1 MAERKPVLLAV
12 DDDREVVRAVERDL
26 RNHYARDFTVVAAGS
41 GEEALEIVR
50 QLGPRGDPLAL
61 VVTDQR
67 MPSMTGVELLAHVA
81 AVAPDAKRVL
91 LTAYADTEVAM
102 RAIND
107 IRLDHYLMK
116 PWHPPE
122 ERLYPVLD
130 DLLEDWRA
138 ATTPTEAVPTDG
150 DGDALRVIGG
160 RLSEASQRV
169 RDLLANNQIPY
180 HWIDVEEPSAQR
192 LLADASVGT
201 DRLPVVLTPDA
212 EPLVAPDPGE
222 LAERIGLQTH
232 EELAY
237 YDLVVVGA
245 GPAGLA
251 AAVYGASEGLRT
263 VVVERQ
269 SFGGQAG
276 MSSRIENYLGFPAG
290 LSGADLAR
298 RATTQARR
306 FGSELL
312 TAQEAVGID
321 VVGSTR
327 VVRLADG
334 SAIASHTVL
343 LAPGVSY
350 RRLGAKGADRLTGR
364 GIWYG
369 TASTGDAALLDGQEA
384 FVVGG
389 ANSAGQAALH
399 LARATQVTILYRG
412 ESLQKSM
419 SQYLVDRIE
428 SMPDEIIVRVRA
440 EVREAH
446 GEEHLEEITIDEAG
460 MLSRIPATAMFV
472 FVGAEPHTDWLGNA
486 PARSE
491 RGFILTGDQ
500 VLDVPKGCPP
510 WPLKHREPLALE
522 TSIPGVFAAG
532 DVRDQSIKRV
542 ASAVGEGSMA
552 VLLVHK
558 YLKDA

>member
-26 RNHYARDFTVVAAGS
+26 RSRYARDFTVLAAES
-41 GEEALEIVR
+41 GEEALDLVR
-50 QLGPRGDPLAL
+50 RLVPRGDPLAL

-67 MPSMTGVELLAHVA
+67 MPRMTGVELLAHVA
-81 AVAPDAKRVL
+81 AEAPDAKRVL

-102 RAIND
+102 RAINELH
-107 IRLDHYLMK
+107 LDHYLMK

-138 ATTPTEAVPTDG
+138 AASGVPGLADA
-150 DGDALRVIGG
+150 DGDAVCVIGD
-160 RLSEASQRV
+160 RLSADSQRV
-169 RDLLANNQIPY
+169 RDLLANNQIA
-180 HWIDVEEPSAQR
+180 HRWLDVEDSRAGQM
-192 LLADASVGT
+192 LSQASLT
-201 DRLPVVLTPDA
+201 ADRLPVVLTPDA
-212 EPLVAPDPGE
+212 EPLVAPEPGE

-298 RATTQARR
+298 RATAQARR

-312 TAQEAVGID
+312 TAQEAVGIE
-321 VVGSTR
+321 VVGATR

-334 SAIASHTVL
+334 SSIASHTVL

-350 RRLGAKGADRLTGR
+350 RRLGAVGADRLTGR

-428 SMPDEIIVRVRA
+428 SMPDGINVRLQA

-446 GEEHLEEITIDEAG
+446 GADHLEEITIDEAG
-460 MLSRIPATAMFV
+460 TLSRVPATAMFV

-491 RGFILTGDQ
+491 RGFILTGEQ

-510 WPLKHREPLALE
+510 WPVKHREPFALE

>member
-26 RNHYARDFTVVAAGS
+26 RNRYARDFTVVAAGS
-41 GEEALEIVR
+41 GEEALDIVR
-50 QLGPRGDPLAL
+50 QLVPRGDPLAL

-67 MPSMTGVELLAHVA
+67 MPSMTGVELLVHVA
-81 AVAPDAKRVL
+81 AIAPDAKRVL

-102 RAIND
+102 RAINE

-130 DLLEDWRA
+130 DLLEDWHA
-138 ATTPTEAVPTDG
+138 ATTPVTTALADG

-160 RLSEASQRV
+160 RLSEASQRI
-169 RDLLANNQIPY
+169 RDLLTNNQIPY
-180 HWIDVEEPSAQR
+180 HWIDVEDASAQQ
-192 LLADASVGT
+192 LLAEASLGT
-201 DRLPVVLTPDA
+201 DRLPVVLAPDS
-212 EPLVAPDPGE
+212 EPLVAPDPAE
-222 LAERIGLQTH
+222 LAERIGLQTN
-232 EELAY
+232 EDLAY

-276 MSSRIENYLGFPAG
+276 ASSRIENYLGFPAG

-334 SAIASHTVL
+334 SSIASHTVL

-350 RRLGAKGADRLTGR
+350 RRLNAVGADRLTGR

-369 TASTGDAALLDGQEA
+369 TASTGDAALLNGQEA

-399 LARATQVTILYRG
+399 LARATRVTILYRG

-428 SMPDEIIVRVRA
+428 SVPDEITVRLRA

-446 GEEHLEEITIDEAG
+446 GEDELEEITIDEDG
-460 MLSRIPATAMFV
+460 KLSRVPAMAMFV

-491 RGFILTGDQ
+491 RGFILTGEQ
-500 VLDVPKGCPP
+500 VLDVPRGCPP
-510 WPLKHREPLALE
+510 WPLKHREPFALE

>member
-26 RNHYARDFTVVAAGS
+26 RNQYARDFTVLAAES
-41 GEEALEIVR
+41 GEEALELIRRLV
-50 QLGPRGDPLAL
+50 PRGDPLAL

-67 MPSMTGVELLAHVA
+67 MPRMTGVELLAHVA
-81 AVAPDAKRVL
+81 AEAPDAKRVL

-102 RAIND
+102 RAINE
-107 IRLDHYLMK
+107 IHLDHYLMK

-138 ATTPTEAVPTDG
+138 ASDAPRLAEV
-150 DGDALRVIGG
+150 DGDAVCVIGD
-160 RLSEASQRV
+160 RLSTDSQRV
-169 RDLLANNQIPY
+169 RDLLTNNQIAY
-180 HWIDVEEPSAQR
+180 RWLDVEDSRAGQM
-192 LLADASVGT
+192 LSQASLT
-201 DRLPVVLTPDA
+201 ADRLPVVLVPDA
-212 EPLVAPDPGE
+212 EPLVNPDSAE
-222 LAERIGLQTH
+222 VAERIGLQTH

-290 LSGADLAR
+290 LSGSDLAR

-312 TAQEAVGID
+312 TAQEAVGIE
-321 VVGSTR
+321 VVGGTR
-327 VVRLADG
+327 IVKLADG
-334 SAIASHTVL
+334 SSIASHTVL

-350 RRLGAKGADRLTGR
+350 RRLDAVGADRLTGR

-369 TASTGDAALLDGQEA
+369 TASTGDAAMLDGQEA
-384 FVVGG
+384 FIVGG

-399 LARATQVTILYRG
+399 LARATHVTILYRG
-412 ESLQKSM
+412 TSLRKSM
-419 SQYLVDRIE
+419 SQYLVERIE
-428 SMPDEIIVRVRA
+428 SMPDEITVRLDT

-446 GEEHLEEITIDEAG
+446 GENVLGEITIDEAG
-460 MLSRIPATAMFV
+460 TLSRIPATAMFV

-500 VLDVPKGCPP
+500 VLHVPKGCPP
-510 WPLKHREPLALE
+510 WPLKNREPLALE

-552 VLLVHK
+552 VLLVHR
-558 YLKDA
+558 YLGGP

>member
-12 DDDREVVRAVERDL
+12 DDDRQVVRAVERDL
-26 RNHYARDFTVVAAGS
+26 RNHYARDFTVLAAES
-41 GEEALEIVR
+41 GEEALDLVR
-50 QLGPRGDPLAL
+50 RLVPRGDPLAL

-67 MPSMTGVELLAHVA
+67 MPRMTGVELLAHVA
-81 AVAPDAKRVL
+81 AEAPDAKRVL

-102 RAIND
+102 RAINELH
-107 IRLDHYLMK
+107 LDHYLVK

-138 ATTPTEAVPTDG
+138 AASGVPGLADA
-150 DGDALRVIGG
+150 DGDALCVIGD
-160 RLSEASQRV
+160 RRSADSQRV
-169 RDLLANNQIPY
+169 RDLLANNQIA
-180 HWIDVEEPSAQR
+180 HRWLDVEDSRAEQMLSQ
-192 LLADASVGT
+192 ASLT
-201 DRLPVVLTPDA
+201 ADRLPIVLTPDA
-212 EPLVAPDPGE
+212 EPLVAPEPGE

-298 RATTQARR
+298 RATAQARR

-312 TAQEAVGID
+312 TAQEAVGIE
-321 VVGSTR
+321 VVGATR

-334 SAIASHTVL
+334 SSIASHTVL

-350 RRLGAKGADRLTGR
+350 RRLGAVGADRLTGR

-399 LARATQVTILYRG
+399 LARATKVTILYRG

-428 SMPDEIIVRVRA
+428 SMPDGINVRLQA

-446 GEEHLEEITIDEAG
+446 GADHLEEITIDEAG
-460 MLSRIPATAMFV
+460 TLSRVPATAMFV

-491 RGFILTGDQ
+491 RGFILTGEQ

-510 WPLKHREPLALE
+510 WPVKHREPFALE

>member
-26 RNHYARDFTVVAAGS
+26 RNHYARDFTVLAAES
-41 GEEALEIVR
+41 GEQALELIRRLV
-50 QLGPRGDPLAL
+50 PRGDPLAL

-67 MPSMTGVELLAHVA
+67 MPRMTGVELLAHVA
-81 AVAPDAKRVL
+81 AEAPDAKRVL

-102 RAIND
+102 RAINE

-138 ATTPTEAVPTDG
+138 AASHTPSLADA
-150 DGDALRVIGG
+150 DGDAVCVIGD
-160 RLSEASQRV
+160 RLSADSQRV
-169 RDLLANNQIPY
+169 RDLLANNQIAY
-180 HWIDVEEPSAQR
+180 RWLDVEDSRAGQVLSE
-192 LLADASVGT
+192 ASLT
-201 DRLPVVLTPDA
+201 ADRLPVVLVPDT
-212 EPLVAPDPGE
+212 EPLVDPDPAE
-222 LAERIGLQTH
+222 VAERIGLQTD

-237 YDLVVVGA
+237 YDLAVVGA

-334 SAIASHTVL
+334 SSIASHTVL

-350 RRLGAKGADRLTGR
+350 RRLSAMGADRLTGR

-369 TASTGDAALLDGQEA
+369 TASTGDAALLGGQEA

-399 LARATQVTILYRG
+399 LARATHVTILYRG

-419 SQYLVDRIE
+419 SQYLVERIE
-428 SMPDEIIVRVRA
+428 SLPDEIAVRLNT

-446 GEEHLEEITIDEAG
+446 GENQLEEITIDEAG
-460 MLSRIPATAMFV
+460 TVSRIPATAMFV

-510 WPLKHREPLALE
+510 WPLKHREPFALE
-522 TSIPGVFAAG
+522 TSIPGIFAAG

-558 YLKDA
+558 YLKDS

>member
-26 RNHYARDFTVVAAGS
+26 RNHYARDFTVLAAES
-41 GEEALEIVR
+41 GEEALDLIRRLV
-50 QLGPRGDPLAL
+50 PRGDPLAL

-67 MPSMTGVELLAHVA
+67 MPRMTGVELLAHVA
-81 AVAPDAKRVL
+81 AEAPDAKRVL

-102 RAIND
+102 RAINE

-138 ATTPTEAVPTDG
+138 AASGAPGLADA
-150 DGDALRVIGG
+150 DGDAVCVIGD
-160 RLSEASQRV
+160 RLSADSQRI
-169 RDLLANNQIPY
+169 RDLLANNQIAH
-180 HWIDVEEPSAQR
+180 HWLDVEDSRAGQM
-192 LLADASVGT
+192 LSQASLT
-201 DRLPVVLTPDA
+201 AERLPVVLTPDA
-212 EPLVAPDPGE
+212 EPLVAPEPGQ

-298 RATTQARR
+298 RATAQARR

-312 TAQEAVGID
+312 TAQEAVGIE

-412 ESLQKSM
+412 DSLQKSM

-428 SMPDEIIVRVRA
+428 SMPDGITVRLRA
-440 EVREAH
+440 EVSEAH
-446 GEEHLEEITIDEAG
+446 GADHLEEITIDEG
-460 MLSRIPATAMFV
+460 GKLSRVPATAMFV

-491 RGFILTGDQ
+491 RGFILTGEQ
-500 VLDVPKGCPP
+500 VLDVPRGCPP
-510 WPLKHREPLALE
+510 WPVKHREPYALE

>member
-1 MAERKPVLLAV
+1 MPERKPVLLAV

-26 RNHYARDFTVVAAGS
+26 RSRYARDFTVVAAGS
-41 GEEALEIVR
+41 GDEALEIVR
-50 QLGPRGDPLAL
+50 KLGPRGDPLAL
-61 VVTDQR
+61 VLTDQR
-67 MPSMTGVELLAHVA
+67 MPGMTGVELLAHVA
-81 AVAPDAKRVL
+81 TVTPGAKRVL

-102 RAIND
+102 RAINE
-107 IRLDHYLMK
+107 IHLDHYLMK

-122 ERLYPVLD
+122 ERLYPMLD
-130 DLLEDWRA
+130 ELLEDWSA
-138 ATTPTEAVPTDG
+138 ATGPATAGVAEA
-150 DGDALRVIGG
+150 DGDAVTVIGR
-160 RLSEASQRV
+160 RLSVASQRI
-169 RDLLANNQIPY
+169 RDLLTNNQVP
-180 HWIDVEEPSAQR
+180 HQWLDVEDAVAQE
-192 LLADASVGT
+192 LLAGASVGAE
-201 DRLPVVLTPDA
+201 RLPVVLTPDS
-212 EPLVAPDPGE
+212 EPLVAPDPAE
-222 LAERIGLQTH
+222 VAERIGLQTD

-237 YDLVVVGA
+237 YDLVVIGA

-276 MSSRIENYLGFPAG
+276 MSSRIENYLGFPSG
-290 LSGADLAR
+290 LSGSDLAR

-312 TAQEAVGID
+312 TAQEAVAIE
-321 VVGSTR
+321 VVGGTR

-334 SAIASHTVL
+334 TEINSHTVL

-350 RRLGAKGADRLTGR
+350 RRLDATGADRLTGR

-369 TASTGDAALLDGQEA
+369 TASTGDAALLDGKEA

-399 LARATQVTILYRG
+399 LARATHVTILYRG
-412 ESLQKSM
+412 DSLQKSM

-428 SMPDEIIVRVRA
+428 SMPDEISVRLKA

-446 GEEHLEEITIDEAG
+446 GEDQLEEITVDEAG
-460 MLSRIPATAMFV
+460 ALSRIPATALFV

-500 VLDVPKGCPP
+500 VLKLPKGCPP
-510 WPLKHREPLALE
+510 WPLKHRQPLALE
-522 TSIPGVFAAG
+522 TNIPGIFAAG

-552 VLLVHK
+552 VLLVHQ

>member
-1 MAERKPVLLAV
+1 
-12 DDDREVVRAVERDL
+12 
-26 RNHYARDFTVVAAGS
+26 
-41 GEEALEIVR
+41 
-50 QLGPRGDPLAL
+50 
-61 VVTDQR
+61 
-67 MPSMTGVELLAHVA
+67 MPKMTGVELLAHVA
-81 AVAPDAKRVL
+81 AEAPDAKRVL

-107 IRLDHYLMK
+107 IRLDHYFMK

-130 DLLEDWRA
+130 DLLEDWHA
-138 ATTPTEAVPTDG
+138 AASHAPHLADA
-150 DGDALRVIGG
+150 DGDAVCVIGD
-160 RLSEASQRV
+160 RLSADSQRV
-169 RDLLANNQIPY
+169 RDLLANNQIAY
-180 HWIDVEEPSAQR
+180 RWLDVEDSRAGQM
-192 LLADASVGT
+192 LSQASLT
-201 DRLPVVLTPDA
+201 ADRLPVVLVPDT
-212 EPLVAPDPGE
+212 EPLVNPDPAE
-222 LAERIGLQTH
+222 VAERIGLQTD

-312 TAQEAVGID
+312 TAQEAVAID

-327 VVRLADG
+327 VVQLADG
-334 SAIASHTVL
+334 SSIASHTVL

-350 RRLGAKGADRLTGR
+350 RRLNAVGADRLTGR

-369 TASTGDAALLDGQEA
+369 TASTGDAALLNGQEA

-399 LARATQVTILYRG
+399 LARATRVTILYRG

-428 SMPDEIIVRVRA
+428 SVPDEITVRLRA

-446 GEEHLEEITIDEAG
+446 GEGELEEITIDEDG
-460 MLSRIPATAMFV
+460 KLSRVPATAMFV

-491 RGFILTGDQ
+491 RGFILTGEQ

-510 WPLKHREPLALE
+510 WPLKHREPFALE

-558 YLKDA
+558 YLKDS

>member
-26 RNHYARDFTVVAAGS
+26 RNHYARDFTVLAAES
-41 GEEALEIVR
+41 GEEALDLIRRLV
-50 QLGPRGDPLAL
+50 PRGDPLAL

-67 MPSMTGVELLAHVA
+67 MPRMTGVELLAHVA
-81 AVAPDAKRVL
+81 AEAPDAKRVL

-102 RAIND
+102 RAINE

-138 ATTPTEAVPTDG
+138 AASGAPGLADA
-150 DGDALRVIGG
+150 DGDAVCVIGD
-160 RLSEASQRV
+160 RLSADSQRI
-169 RDLLANNQIPY
+169 RDLLANNQIA
-180 HWIDVEEPSAQR
+180 HRWLDVEDSRAGQM
-192 LLADASVGT
+192 LSQASLT
-201 DRLPVVLTPDA
+201 ADRLPVVLTPDA
-212 EPLVAPDPGE
+212 EPLVAPEPGQ

-298 RATTQARR
+298 RATAQARR

-312 TAQEAVGID
+312 TAQEAVGIE

-334 SAIASHTVL
+334 SSIASHTVL

-412 ESLQKSM
+412 DSLQKSM

-428 SMPDEIIVRVRA
+428 SMPDGITVRLRA

-446 GEEHLEEITIDEAG
+446 G
-460 MLSRIPATAMFV
+460 S
-472 FVGAEPHTDWLGNA
+472 
-486 PARSE
+486 
-491 RGFILTGDQ
+491 
-500 VLDVPKGCPP
+500 
-510 WPLKHREPLALE
+510 
-522 TSIPGVFAAG
+522 
-532 DVRDQSIKRV
+532 
-542 ASAVGEGSMA
+542 
-552 VLLVHK
+552 
-558 YLKDA
+558 

>member
-26 RNHYARDFTVVAAGS
+26 RNRYARDFTVVAAGS

-50 QLGPRGDPLAL
+50 RLAPRGDPLAL

-67 MPSMTGVELLAHVA
+67 MPSMTGVELLSHVA
-81 AVAPDAKRVL
+81 TFAPDAKRVL

-102 RAIND
+102 RAINE
-107 IRLDHYLMK
+107 IHLDHYLMK

-138 ATTPTEAVPTDG
+138 ATASAIVAGDG
-150 DGDALRVIGG
+150 DGDTVCVIGH
-160 RLSEASQRV
+160 RLSEESQRV
-169 RDLLANNQIPY
+169 RDLLVNNQIG
-180 HWIDVEEPSAQR
+180 HRWLDVDEAPAKEM
-192 LLADASVGT
+192 LASASVGT
-201 DRLPVVLTPDA
+201 DRLPVVLVPDG
-212 EPLVAPDPGE
+212 EPLVGPDPAAV
-222 LAERIGLQTH
+222 AERIGLQTH

-237 YDLVVVGA
+237 YDLAIVGA

-312 TAQEAVGID
+312 TAQEVVAIE
-321 VVGSTR
+321 VVGGTR
-327 VVRLADG
+327 VLRLGDG
-334 SAIASHTVL
+334 TDINTHAVL

-350 RRLGAKGADRLTGR
+350 RRLDAKGADRLTGR

-369 TASTGDAALLDGQEA
+369 TASTGDAALLDGEEA

-399 LARATQVTILYRG
+399 LARATNVTILYRG
-412 ESLQKSM
+412 SSLQKSM

-428 SMPDEIIVRVRA
+428 SMPDEITVRLNT

-446 GEEHLEEITIDEAG
+446 GDDELEAITIDEAG
-460 MLSRIPATAMFV
+460 AVSRVPAKALFV
-472 FVGAEPHTDWLGNA
+472 FVGAEPHTDWLGNQ

-491 RGFILTGDQ
+491 RGFILTGEQ
-500 VLDVPKGCPP
+500 VLTPPKGCPP
-510 WPLKHREPLALE
+510 WPLKHRQPLALE

-552 VLLVHK
+552 VLLVHQ
-558 YLKDA
+558 YLKDN

>member
-1 MAERKPVLLAV
+1 MPERKPVLLAV

-26 RNHYARDFTVVAAGS
+26 RSRYARDYTVVAAGS
-41 GEEALEIVR
+41 GDEALEIVR
-50 QLGPRGDPLAL
+50 RLGPRGDPLAL
-61 VVTDQR
+61 IVTDQR
-67 MPSMTGVELLAHVA
+67 MPSMTGVELLAHIA
-81 AVAPDAKRVL
+81 AVAPAAKRVL
-91 LTAYADTEVAM
+91 LTAYADTEVAI
-102 RAIND
+102 RAVNEIH
-107 IRLDHYLMK
+107 LDHYLMK

-130 DLLEDWRA
+130 DLLEEWSA
-138 ATTPTEAVPTDG
+138 ATAPVAAGPVEADG
-150 DGDALRVIGG
+150 DGVTVIGR
-160 RLSEASQRV
+160 RLSVSSQRI
-169 RDLLANNQIPY
+169 RDLLVNNQVP
-180 HWIDVEEPSAQR
+180 HQWLDVEDAGAQE
-192 LLADASVGT
+192 LLAGASVGAE
-201 DRLPVVLTPDA
+201 RLPVVLTADS
-212 EPLVAPDPGE
+212 EPLVAPDPAE
-222 LAERIGLQTH
+222 VAERIGLQTD

-237 YDLVVVGA
+237 YDLVVIGA

-276 MSSRIENYLGFPAG
+276 MSSRIENYLGFPSG
-290 LSGADLAR
+290 LSGSDLAR

-312 TAQEAVGID
+312 TAQEAVAID
-321 VVGSTR
+321 VVGGTR

-334 SAIASHTVL
+334 TEINSHTVL

-350 RRLGAKGADRLTGR
+350 RRLDAVGADRLTGR

-369 TASTGDAALLDGQEA
+369 TASTGDAALLDGKEA

-399 LARATQVTILYRG
+399 LARATNVTILYRG
-412 ESLQKSM
+412 DSLQKSM

-428 SMPDEIIVRVRA
+428 SMPDEISVRLKA

-446 GEEHLEEITIDEAG
+446 GEEQLEEITVDEAG
-460 MLSRIPATAMFV
+460 ALSRIPATALFV

-486 PARSE
+486 PARSD
-491 RGFILTGDQ
+491 RGFILTGEQ
-500 VLDVPKGCPP
+500 VLKLPKGCPP
-510 WPLKHREPLALE
+510 WPLKHRQPLALE
-522 TSIPGVFAAG
+522 TNIPGVFAAG
-532 DVRDQSIKRV
+532 DVRDRSIKRV

-552 VLLVHK
+552 VLLVHQ

>member
-26 RNHYARDFTVVAAGS
+26 RNQYARDFTVLAAES
-41 GEEALEIVR
+41 GEEALELIRRLV
-50 QLGPRGDPLAL
+50 PRGDPLAL

-67 MPSMTGVELLAHVA
+67 MPRMTGVELLAHVA
-81 AVAPDAKRVL
+81 AEAPEAKRVL

-130 DLLEDWRA
+130 ELLEDWSA
-138 ATTPTEAVPTDG
+138 ATSHAPALADA
-150 DGDALRVIGG
+150 DGDAVCVIGH
-160 RLSEASQRV
+160 RLSADSQRV
-169 RDLLANNQIPY
+169 RDLLANNQIAY
-180 HWIDVEEPSAQR
+180 RWLDVEDSRAGQM
-192 LLADASVGT
+192 LSQASLT
-201 DRLPVVLTPDA
+201 AERLPVVLVPDA
-212 EPLVAPDPGE
+212 EPLVDPDPAE
-222 LAERIGLQTH
+222 VAERIGLQTD

-237 YDLVVVGA
+237 YDLVIVGA

-306 FGSELL
+306 FGCELL

-321 VVGSTR
+321 IVGGTR
-327 VVRLADG
+327 VVKLADG
-334 SAIASHTVL
+334 STIASHTVL

-350 RRLGAKGADRLTGR
+350 RRLNAVGADRLTGR

-369 TASTGDAALLDGQEA
+369 TASTGDAAMLNGSEA
-384 FVVGG
+384 FIVGG

-399 LARATQVTILYRG
+399 LARATHVTILYRG
-412 ESLQKSM
+412 SSLQKSM
-419 SQYLVDRIE
+419 SQYLVERIE
-428 SMPDEIIVRVRA
+428 SMPEEITVRLNT

-446 GEEHLEEITIDEAG
+446 GENQLEEITIDEAG
-460 MLSRIPATAMFV
+460 TMSRIPATAMFV

-486 PARSE
+486 LARSD

-500 VLDVPKGCPP
+500 VLNVPKGCPP
-510 WPLKHREPLALE
+510 WPLKDREPLALE
-522 TSIPGVFAAG
+522 TNIPGVFAAG

-552 VLLVHK
+552 VLLVHR
-558 YLKDA
+558 YLGGL